1 MHILERYYL
10 VDDNG
15 NEHELKCKIQTDIAM
30 LSEETNHT
38 ANKEMLKVRNNELL
52 AELSLMNFQ

>member
-15 NEHELKCKIQTDIAM
+15 NEHELKCKVQTDIAM
-30 LSEETNHT
+30 LREETNHT
-38 ANKEMLKVRNNELL
+38 ANKELLKIRNNELL
-52 AELSLMNFQ
+52 AELSLMGVQ